1 MIKIGDNVIP
11 YHPDF
16 RFYMTT
22 KMRNPHYAPEV
33 SVKVCGG
40 GCPQWGHQPDGEHIH
55 LQGRPLPPKLR
66 VSPDHMS
73 HH

>member
-33 SVKVCGG
+33 SVKVGGSRGG
-40 GCPQWGHQPDGEHIH
+40 GDALSGG
-55 LQGRPLPPKLR
+55 LSGTG
-66 VSPDHMS
+66 
-73 HH
+73 